1 MEPENKNVDEMQE
14 FVDSVQSIKSTET
27 CTLPSKGL
35 LYKPEE
41 NIPSA
46 ITIRRMTTKED
57 KMRMRNQSDNIII
70 RDILQS
76 CILDQGVDAGK
87 LKVADANYLL
97 FKLRVIS
104 LLDDTY
110 KIACSC
116 PYCGTRF
123 IHQINL
129 SEVPVT
135 YLEEDKLNLLK
146 VQLPLSKMC
155 VDFKYPSLN
164 EMIQAGENWDTY
176 FERYPNADKNEY
188 LYTFLTGLYIDK
200 VNGKKLMSIEV
211 EAMLNNI
218 DIIDYRALKD
228 VVGNLTNLYGYVET
242 IVGKCPSCTKD
253 VKHGLPITSELFT
266 PSK

>member
-41 NIPSA
+41 NIPPA

-110 KIACSC
+110 KIVVSD
-116 PYCGTRF
+116 TRA
-123 IHQINL
+123 
-129 SEVPVT
+129 
-135 YLEEDKLNLLK
+135 Y
-146 VQLPLSKMC
+146 
-155 VDFKYPSLN
+155 
-164 EMIQAGENWDTY
+164 
-176 FERYPNADKNEY
+176 
-188 LYTFLTGLYIDK
+188 
-200 VNGKKLMSIEV
+200 KLMGNAMGLNVVDAIVKELV
-211 EAMLNNI
+211 EYI
-218 DIIDYRALKD
+218 
-228 VVGNLTNLYGYVET
+228 
-242 IVGKCPSCTKD
+242 PS
-253 VKHGLPITSELFT
+253 
-266 PSK
+266 